1 MLSDTTIE
9 ELRKAVIAM
18 EGEVGVADPSNLHSA
33 LDELIALR
41 SFAYDCIRELDRWEF
56 RNDLIDQG
64 IQLLGVKNLPAD
76 TYADAPRR
84 EP

>member
-1 MLSDTTIE
+1 MLSDATIE

-33 LDELIALR
+33 LDELIKLR
-41 SFAYDCIRELDRWEF
+41 SFAYDCIRNVDYWEGYG
-56 RNDLIDQG
+56 RLVLEG
-64 IQLLGVKNLPAD
+64 MELLGVKNLSAD